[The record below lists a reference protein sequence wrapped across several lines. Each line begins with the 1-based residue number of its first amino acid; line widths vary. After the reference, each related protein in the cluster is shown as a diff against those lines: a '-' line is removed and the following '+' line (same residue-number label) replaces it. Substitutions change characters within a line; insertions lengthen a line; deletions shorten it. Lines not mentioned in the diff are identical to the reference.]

1 MEATLIAVG
10 RILRPQGRD
19 GEVRLEA
26 LTDAPERFRALTECY
41 LVPPPDG
48 ERRAVEAVR
57 FQGDTPVLKLAGSDR
72 IGDAESLVGRLVS
85 VPRAAVRRLP
95 PEHYYPFDLVGCRVE
110 TVDGMPVGVLQD
122 VLAGAAHDLWVVREG
137 SREYLIPAVGAI
149 VLRVDLVERL
159 IVVCPPEGLL
169 ALED

>member
-1 MEATLIAVG
+1 
-10 RILRPQGRD
+10 
-19 GEVRLEA
+19 
-26 LTDAPERFRALTECY
+26 
-41 LVPPPDG
+41 
-48 ERRAVEAVR
+48 
-57 FQGDTPVLKLAGSDR
+57 
-72 IGDAESLVGRLVS
+72 
-85 VPRAAVRRLP
+85 
-95 PEHYYPFDLVGCRVE
+95 
-110 TVDGMPVGVLQD
+110 MPVGVLQD